1 MIQFYKPNAKMT
13 GSACQFYLN
22 YTDGSFF
29 STLIKQASWDANKK
43 TGSFQ
48 ANRKDPTKNV
58 IIKFSALEIAG
69 ILDAIQRN
77 VEFKGYHSSSQQ
89 VVQFSFGPYVRDN
102 EQKGYSYSV
111 SKQGKEDSTQK
122 ASFLI
127 GFYFNEAKLLERHL
141 EYLLRRHFKIE
152 DEKALAKFSEDQQ
165 VRREN
170 PKPLQPE
177 GGSDDEPW

>member
-48 ANRKDPTKNV
+48 ANKQNPSKNV
-58 IIKFSALEIAG
+58 IIKLSPAEVAG
-69 ILDAIQRN
+69 IIDAIERDA
-77 VEFKGYHSSSQQ
+77 EFKGYHSSSQQ
-89 VVQFSFGPYVRDN
+89 VVQFSFSPYMRDGK
-102 EQKGYSYSV
+102 QVGYSYSV

-127 GFYFNEAKLLERHL
+127 GLYFNEARLLRQHL
-141 EYLLRRHFKIE
+141 EFLLNKHFELQDEKMLEANKEEQFKKSQLPPQNSE
-152 DEKALAKFSEDQQ
+152 DE
-165 VRREN
+165 
-170 PKPLQPE
+170 
-177 GGSDDEPW
+177 DEIW

>member
-22 YTDGSFF
+22 YNDSSFF
-29 STLIKQASWDANKK
+29 STLIKQAAWDANKK

-48 ANRKDPTKNV
+48 ANRKDPMKNV
-58 IIKFSALEIAG
+58 IIKFSPLEIAG
-69 ILDAIQRN
+69 LLDSIERN
-77 VEFKGYHSSSQQ
+77 VDFKGYHSSSQQ
-89 VVQFSFGPYVRDN
+89 VVQFSFGPYTRDG

-127 GFYFNEAKLLERHL
+127 GFYFNEATLLKRHL
-141 EYLLRRHFKIE
+141 EYLLDKHFEIE
-152 DEKALAKFSEDQQ
+152 DKKALEKQAQYEKPQQKQVEQLDED
-165 VRREN
+165 EI
-170 PKPLQPE
+170 
-177 GGSDDEPW
+177 W

>member
-22 YTDGSFF
+22 YNDGSFF
-29 STLIKQASWDANKK
+29 STLIKQAAWDANKK

-48 ANRKDPTKNV
+48 ANRKDPMKNV
-58 IIKFSALEIAG
+58 IVKFSPLEIAG
-69 ILDAIQRN
+69 FLDSIERN
-77 VEFKGYHSSSQQ
+77 VDFKGYHSSSQQ
-89 VVQFSFGPYVRDN
+89 VVQFSFGPYVKDG

-127 GFYFNEAKLLERHL
+127 GFYFNEAKLLKRHL
-141 EYLLRRHFKIE
+141 EYLLDKHFEIE
-152 DEKALAKFSEDQQ
+152 DKKALEKLAKYEKPQQKQVERSDED
-165 VRREN
+165 EI
-170 PKPLQPE
+170 
-177 GGSDDEPW
+177 W

>member
-48 ANRKDPTKNV
+48 ANRKDPNKNV
-58 IIKFSALEIAG
+58 IIKLSALEVAG
-69 ILDAIQRN
+69 ILDAIERD
-77 VEFKGYHSSSQQ
+77 VEYKGYHSSSQQ
-89 VVQFSFGPYVRDN
+89 VVQFSFSPYIRDG

-127 GFYFNEAKLLERHL
+127 GFYFHEAKLLKRHL
-141 EYLLRRHFKIE
+141 EYLLDNHFKIE
-152 DEKALAKFSEDQQ
+152 DEKALAKFSEANQY
-165 VRREN
+165 EKN
-170 PKPLQPE
+170 KPQKNK
-177 GGSDDEPW
+177 DTDEDEIW

>member
-1 MIQFYKPNAKMT
+1 MT

-22 YTDGSFF
+22 YNDGSFF
-29 STLIKQASWDANKK
+29 STLIKQASWDANRK

-58 IIKFSALEIAG
+58 IIKLSPLEIAG
-69 ILDAIQRN
+69 FLDAIERN

-89 VVQFSFGPYVRDN
+89 VVQFSFTPYTKDG

-127 GFYFNEAKLLERHL
+127 GFYFNEAALLKRHL
-141 EYLLRRHFKIE
+141 GYLLNKHFEIE
-152 DEKALAKFSEDQQ
+152 DKKALEKQAQYEKPEKKKVEQSSED
-165 VRREN
+165 EI
-170 PKPLQPE
+170 
-177 GGSDDEPW
+177 W

>member
-22 YTDGSFF
+22 YSDGSFF

-48 ANRKDPTKNV
+48 ANKKDPTKNV
-58 IIKFSALEIAG
+58 IIKLSPLEIAG
-69 ILDAIQRN
+69 FLDAIERN

-89 VVQFSFGPYVRDN
+89 VVQFSFGPYLRDG

-127 GFYFNEAKLLERHL
+127 GFYFNEAKLLKRHL
-141 EYLLRRHFKIE
+141 EYLLDKHFEIE
-152 DEKALAKFSEDQQ
+152 DKKNLERQAQYEKPQPQERKVAQ
-165 VRREN
+165 VE
-170 PKPLQPE
+170 
-177 GGSDDEPW
+177 DDEPW